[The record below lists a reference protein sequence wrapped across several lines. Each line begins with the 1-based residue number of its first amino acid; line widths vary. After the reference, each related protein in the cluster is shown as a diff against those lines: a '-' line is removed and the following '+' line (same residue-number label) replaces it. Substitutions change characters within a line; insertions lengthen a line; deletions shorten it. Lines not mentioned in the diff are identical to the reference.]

1 MLVNTCLCIS
11 YLYFFINRDLFLKIH
26 LHPLPDLF
34 RLGRFRLGLLPL
46 PLRPDPLRPD
56 LLRPDDFGLLLD
68 LVRPDLGGGAPYNA
82 NGSSVVSISWKGSA
96 NRIGTSTSSSSPE
109 II

>member
-1 MLVNTCLCIS
+1 MIVNTCLCIS

-26 LHPLPDLF
+26 LHPLPDL
-34 RLGRFRLGLLPL
+34 
-46 PLRPDPLRPD
+46 LRPD

-96 NRIGTSTSSSSPE
+96 NRIGTSTSPSSPG
-109 II
+109 IVASYSTISITS